1 MKTVISLGGSL
12 VYKNG
17 INVPYLKRFSAFAS
31 KINGSLAI
39 SVGGGKIARE
49 YVEKGRALGANNF
62 ELDEISIQLVRA
74 NSRLVASSLKKALF
88 FEDFDEAANHFT
100 AKKSLIVLG
109 MGTPG
114 QTSDSTSALFAEE
127 VGADRWINLSNV
139 DAIYDRNPSERG
151 AKKIPRMTHAEL
163 VAFAEKHDARR
174 PRENFIIDSLAAKIL
189 ARSNIEAHF
198 VNGEKLRDAMKAVK
212 GKRHGGTVV
221 KD

>member
-1 MKTVISLGGSL
+1 MKIVISLGGSL
-12 VYKNG
+12 VYKDG
-17 INVPYLKRFSAFAS
+17 IDLKYLRRFDDFVS
-31 KINGSLAI
+31 KIKHPVAV

-62 ELDEISIQLVRA
+62 ELDEISIQLVKA
-74 NSRLVASSLKKALF
+74 NSRLVSSALKKSLF
-88 FEDFDEAANHFT
+88 FEDFDEAKNHFI

-127 VGADRWINLSNV
+127 VEADRWVNLSNV

-151 AKKIPRMTHAEL
+151 AKKFKTMTHAEL
-163 VAFAEKHDARR
+163 VAFADKHDSRR

-198 VNGEKLRDAMKAVK
+198 VNGEKLSDAMKAVR
-212 GKRHGGTVV
+212 GERHGGTVV
-221 KD
+221 RG